1 VGATYN
7 KYTPVQLSVNGA
19 GRATMSV
26 RNNANTLIQKF
37 SQKIKMPFLKKK
49 EFWVFSSIYFFISFI
64 ELTIKLRAAYS
75 TWFDG
80 RLAEN
85 HNLLWNFQYYN
96 NEQSRLL
103 QWVIPQA
110 IVKITHISIPHA
122 YMVQR
127 FAFVFLAFLCF
138 HYYMRK
144 WLSPGDSFAGVAFLA
159 AVMPLTYGG
168 DLQESAPLLMLLFV
182 LGLWTIRE
190 YKILLFE
197 LVLIIGSI
205 TNETILILTA
215 VYFFYLFQWVH
226 PKKINSRNVVEFFT
240 LVGRTILIALL
251 PFAITIS
258 VRYITRDRPHLGGDI
273 LLWSSN
279 WQQVWNALIN
289 THIFDVFES
298 DYLFFILLFSVFWLY
313 ALLGYR
319 TSGLFLQRAFWMVPL
334 FLLAHFIT
342 GKINESRQ
350 MIPLGFILIPM
361 GLSFVLSKAFEKSEV
376 DLES

>member
-1 VGATYN
+1 MDAPN
-7 KYTPVQLSVNGA
+7 KGTN
-19 GRATMSV
+19 
-26 RNNANTLIQKF
+26 LIQTI
-37 SQKIKMPFLKKK
+37 SQVIRSSFLGTK
-49 EFWVFSSIYFFISFI
+49 EFWVFLPIYFFVSFI
-64 ELTIKLRAAYS
+64 ELTMKLREAYVV
-75 TWFDG
+75 WFDG
-80 RLAEN
+80 RLEEN
-85 HNLLWNFQYYN
+85 HTLLWGFQYYN

-110 IVKITHISIPHA
+110 IIKITHISIPHA

-127 FAFVFLAFLCF
+127 FLFVFLAFLCF
-138 HYYMRK
+138 HYYMRR
-144 WLSPGDSFAGVAFLA
+144 WLSPGESFAGVAFLA
-159 AVMPLTYGG
+159 AVIPLTFGG

-182 LGLWTIRE
+182 LGLWAIRE
-190 YKILLFE
+190 YKTLLFE
-197 LVLIIGSI
+197 LILIIGSI

-215 VYFFYLFQWVH
+215 VYFFYQFRWVN
-226 PKKINSRNVVEFFT
+226 PKKINKHSVAGLLN

-251 PFAITIS
+251 PITITGLI
-258 VRYITRDRPHLGGDI
+258 RYITRDRPHLGGDMI
-273 LLWSSN
+273 LWSSN
-279 WQQVWNALIN
+279 WQQVWSAIVN
-289 THIFDVFES
+289 THIFDFFES

-361 GLSFVLSKAFEKSEV
+361 GLSFVLSKAFEKTEV
-376 DLES
+376 NLDP